1 MDSATPELHDL
12 HRGPGTWAR
21 TREGIQRARELGF
34 RVRLAATDLWA
45 AGRITGTVDYA
56 EAETPEV
63 RDAVLIPV
71 EKPKA

>member
-1 MDSATPELHDL
+1 MLA
-12 HRGPGTWAR
+12 GPGAWTDH
-21 TREGIQRARELGF
+21 
-34 RVRLAATDLWA
+34 VRLAEADLRA

-63 RDAVLIPV
+63 RDAELIPV

>member
-1 MDSATPELHDL
+1 MRAEVPSIVLA
-12 HRGPGTWAR
+12 GPAAWCD
-21 TREGIQRARELGF
+21 
-34 RVRLAATDLWA
+34 RVRAAEADLRA
-45 AGRITGTVDYA
+45 AGRITGTLDYA